1 MKNLTFKFLVYL
13 YSYYR
18 TGNTAGIA
26 YYSTIIAFL
35 AVLLFHFMTFA
46 CIFIWDE
53 NTILLLQ
60 IPKWQRFILF
70 SVFIILPFYL
80 LINYLF
86 PEAEIL
92 KQLEKEPNLKKGSLY
107 AFGYVVFSIA
117 LFIITLL
124 TVKGVIF

>member
-70 SVFIILPFYL
+70 SVFICNPFK
-80 LINYLF
+80 
-86 PEAEIL
+86 ESGEI
-92 KQLEKEPNLKKGSLY
+92 
-107 AFGYVVFSIA
+107 
-117 LFIITLL
+117 
-124 TVKGVIF
+124 